1 MEELATIQ
9 SKIYEIR
16 GQRVMLDRDLAE
28 LYGVTT
34 GNLNKAVKR
43 NIERF
48 PERFMFQL
56 TEQEFLIFQNGT
68 SSWGGTRKR
77 PYAFTEQGVSMLSA
91 VLRSPTAI
99 QVSIRIMD
107 AFVAMRN
114 YIMTTSTMTAE
125 LSEIRAKLTLLERAD
140 EDNAEAVND
149 LSEDMRKELDN
160 IYGSEREL
168 LRGPGSLFGLADR
181 FLKEPQRAPRMY
193 IACGTEDFLF
203 EANEHFFARFGKELP
218 IEYHTEPGSHTWD
231 HTYITKLSQEGL
243 FANLNRLDDT
253 LQSIAGVRTV
263 TMRPPGGFVSDNA
276 KQNLA
281 KKGVPAILWSIDTL
295 DWKTKNAQNTINV
308 VLSSVKDGDIIL
320 MHDLYGTS
328 ADAAVVLIPELKKR
342 GYQLV
347 TVSEMASL
355 RGGMTPGQVYHSF
368 RP

>member
-1 MEELATIQ
+1 MSRGLGDVYKRQEELATIQ

-160 IYGSEREL
+160 IYE
-168 LRGPGSLFGLADR
+168 A
-181 FLKEPQRAPRMY
+181 
-193 IACGTEDFLF
+193 IAAL
-203 EANEHFFARFGKELP
+203 
-218 IEYHTEPGSHTWD
+218 
-231 HTYITKLSQEGL
+231 
-243 FANLNRLDDT
+243 
-253 LQSIAGVRTV
+253 
-263 TMRPPGGFVSDNA
+263 
-276 KQNLA
+276 
-281 KKGVPAILWSIDTL
+281 
-295 DWKTKNAQNTINV
+295 
-308 VLSSVKDGDIIL
+308 SVKVPK
-320 MHDLYGTS
+320 
-328 ADAAVVLIPELKKR
+328 ARKQP
-342 GYQLV
+342 
-347 TVSEMASL
+347 
-355 RGGMTPGQVYHSF
+355 
-368 RP
+368 RPIGFKQSK

>member
-99 QVSIRIMD
+99 QVSIQIMD

-114 YIMTTSTMTAE
+114 YIMTTTTITSE
-125 LSEIRAKLTLLERAD
+125 LAEIRAKLTLLERAD
-140 EDNAEAVND
+140 EDNAEAIND

-160 IYGSEREL
+160 IYQAIAALSIKPVQTRKKIGYK
-168 LRGPGSLFGLADR
+168 
-181 FLKEPQRAPRMY
+181 KE
-193 IACGTEDFLF
+193 
-203 EANEHFFARFGKELP
+203 
-218 IEYHTEPGSHTWD
+218 
-231 HTYITKLSQEGL
+231 
-243 FANLNRLDDT
+243 
-253 LQSIAGVRTV
+253 
-263 TMRPPGGFVSDNA
+263 
-276 KQNLA
+276 
-281 KKGVPAILWSIDTL
+281 
-295 DWKTKNAQNTINV
+295 
-308 VLSSVKDGDIIL
+308 
-320 MHDLYGTS
+320 
-328 ADAAVVLIPELKKR
+328 
-342 GYQLV
+342 
-347 TVSEMASL
+347 
-355 RGGMTPGQVYHSF
+355 
-368 RP
+368 